1 MCVCF
6 KIERIKY
13 EARSEFTPFVKS
25 ENVVEAKASE
35 EVTKRTHKMNQ
46 NDAHVHTCT
55 PPQLLAVPDPFLSVT
70 CLLIARNPCTDQWRL
85 CYLLVGNCPLHQYS
99 ACAGSGA
106 ASPGVLLMSLMR
118 D

>member
-1 MCVCF
+1 MQHL
-6 KIERIKY
+6 
-13 EARSEFTPFVKS
+13 FVKADK
-25 ENVVEAKASE
+25 AKVSE
-35 EVTKRTHKMNQ
+35 EITKRTHKMNK
-46 NDAHVHTCT
+46 NDAHVHTCS

-70 CLLIARNPCTDQWRL
+70 CLLIAHNLCTDQWRL

-99 ACAGSGA
+99 ACTGSSA